1 MEKEDEQ
8 PQAGPS
14 SGAGASNGNGSGHK
28 RKAPDEEDD
37 EMSGDEEGEEQSH
50 QAVGGLVLEGG
61 IRPAEE
67 LDAEEVQRMELGQV
81 EDVRKVAKLYGS
93 KRMNDILRVSLSFS
107 HILLVLMVM
116 LVRKLRSTRRSLAP
130 WRRCPCPRIP
140 IRNTMSSCKPTT
152 SQWT

>member
-1 MEKEDEQ
+1 MSGLADELLADLEGLSEGEEDQQEDEQ

-14 SGAGASNGNGSGHK
+14 SSAGASNGNGSGHK

-37 EMSGDEEGEEQSH
+37 EMSGDEEGEEPSH

-93 KRMNDILRVSLSFS
+93 KRMNDILKAGSLGAYLQARCA
-107 HILLVLMVM
+107 HIGVL
-116 LVRKLRSTRRSLAP
+116 
-130 WRRCPCPRIP
+130 
-140 IRNTMSSCKPTT
+140 
-152 SQWT
+152 